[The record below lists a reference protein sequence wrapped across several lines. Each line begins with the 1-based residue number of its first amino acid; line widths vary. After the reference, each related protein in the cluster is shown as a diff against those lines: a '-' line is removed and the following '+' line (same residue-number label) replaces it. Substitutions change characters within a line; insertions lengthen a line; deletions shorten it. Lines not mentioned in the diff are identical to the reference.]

1 MLKARFIALLMVLS
15 AGLVSPTK
23 RLNAQGGLDAL
34 IDQPKASATLPAA
47 PDRQPVPS
55 AAAARESL
63 AKIKEVFRDDYAT
76 ATSPE
81 RRLRLASQLLTQSE
95 KTAEVVDRY
104 VLLTEAMR
112 LASDGG
118 DIDLSFD
125 AIGKCADQFAVEA
138 ESLKLDAITKL
149 AAKAAPAALD
159 TLAQASLA
167 LATKAAG
174 DGKPQIAQKSLSL
187 AASLARK
194 TKNRSLIAEI
204 NKIEQAA
211 RDEEKVSKELAA
223 MEAKLAASP
232 NDPDVCLSAGKHL
245 CFKADDWQ
253 RGLPLLAKGSDTE
266 LSRLA
271 IAETNAAKTAAAVVA
286 LADSWWG
293 WAESEKGL
301 QKTGGMQH
309 AADLYELI
317 IAQTEGLER
326 ARLEKRIK
334 QAEGD
339 QGIRGKRVA
348 LAELKEQSAINIHG
362 GVLRDGTFQGKP
374 FSCGGQFWP
383 KGIAAPPWNANGGV
397 GSIVYQLPPGA
408 KRLVGKAGIF
418 SPATVV
424 PIQQPESPQLFEI
437 LVDGRSAWK
446 SPPLLKR
453 DDTADFEV
461 QLYGASEI
469 ELRTSSKSVICAWSA
484 WLNPEIVF

>member
-125 AIGKCADQFAVEA
+125 AIGKCADQFSVEA

-286 LADSWWG
+286 LADSWWA

-348 LAELKEQSAINIHG
+348 LADLKEDAQSGVNIG
-362 GVLRDGTFQGKP
+362 LMKDGTYQGKP
-374 FSCGGQFWP
+374 FTCLNQTWP
-383 KGIAAPPWNANGGV
+383 KALTVMTGPTGASV
-397 GSIVYQLPPGA
+397 SYSLPRTA
-408 KRLVGKAGIF
+408 KRLVGKAGVF
-418 SPATVV
+418 SPHGVSGTASQ
-424 PIQQPESPQLFEI
+424 PAEPQQFEI
-437 LVDGRSAWK
+437 LVDGRSVWR
-446 SPPLLKR
+446 SPPLAKR
-453 DDTADFEV
+453 DDVAEFDID
-461 QLYGASEI
+461 LYGARQI
-469 ELRTSSKSVICAWSA
+469 ELRAVSKSAYSAWSA
-484 WLNPEIVF
+484 WLNPELVY